1 MNEWKLVDES
11 TGNVKHFDS
20 RSEAEERKDDME
32 GLTEGP
38 LTIEHIDG
46 ESDTDAEVVDAVD
59 SENTAPTMDTD
70 GKAEQNA
77 ATHTEDFD
85 LPDEQPGVDTDPLE
99 WVPGDFIDHI
109 DGTPAINRKGYDV
122 IAHHFNISVTTD
134 VLVSPSETDFTYAEV
149 VATAETEDG
158 VVYKAHGSAHVDRGD
173 DSYLLLEMADTR
185 AAKRATARATGVGM
199 VAVQELQND
208 L

>member
-1 MNEWKLVDES
+1 MVNEWKLVDES

-20 RSEAEERKDDME
+20 RAEAEERKDDME

-38 LTIEHIDG
+38 LTIEHADG
-46 ESDTDAEVVDAVD
+46 EEETNAAEVLAEETGKDKSEFESDAEMPEPEDLD
-59 SENTAPTMDTD
+59 SV
-70 GKAEQNA
+70 
-77 ATHTEDFD
+77 D

-122 IAHHFNISVTTD
+122 IAHHFNISVTTE
-134 VLVSPSETDFTYAEV
+134 VLVSPSENGYEYAEV
-149 VATAETEDG
+149 VATAETEDN
-158 VVYKAHGSAHVDRGD
+158 VVYRAHGSAHVDRGD

-199 VAVQELQND
+199 IAVQELQND